1 MAHETI
7 APWAEKVPGAGPM
20 TADEL
25 LHMPD
30 SGLGCEELLGGVLVR
45 SPYHGFWR
53 GALITDLLCALAD
66 YVDAHG
72 LGEVIGTHTG
82 FLLSRPGEPD
92 TVLAPDLTFI
102 RAESMPPRG
111 TPGLEGY
118 LRLAPD
124 VAVEVASTDVG
135 KPEMAAKARTYLQAG
150 VRLVWVI
157 WPDSKTADV
166 WRPGHDQPTATLT
179 IADALDGLDVV
190 PGFTYP
196 LADLFG

>member
-7 APWAEKVPGAGPM
+7 APWAEKVPVA
-20 TADEL
+20 
-25 LHMPD
+25 
-30 SGLGCEELLGGVLVR
+30 GVLVR
-45 SPYHGFWR
+45 SPYHGFWQ
-53 GALITDLLCALAD
+53 GALITDLMCVLAD

-72 LGEVIGTHTG
+72 LGEVIGAHTG
-82 FLLSRPGEPD
+82 FILSQPGEPD
-92 TVLAPDLTFI
+92 TVLAPDITFI
-102 RAESMPPRG
+102 RTESMPPRG
-111 TPGLEGY
+111 TPELEGY

-124 VAVEVASTDVG
+124 VAIEGASSDMG

-157 WPDSKTADV
+157 WPETKTADV
-166 WRPGHDQPTATLT
+166 WRPGSDQPIMTLT
-179 IADALDGLDVV
+179 ISDALDGLNVV